1 VVAAPALVGWKLK
14 LFVFLEESSLF
25 GNLIKSNF
33 LKLNH
38 FPQVFFF
45 FFPSNSH
52 SQLMNVHGECKGIL
66 VGGGGGGRACVCVS
80 SCTDCMLA
88 VCVVL
93 TGQLSTLSCSLADFA
108 GCCHSRYSHVF
119 A

>member
-1 VVAAPALVGWKLK
+1 VAVV
-14 LFVFLEESSLF
+14 
-25 GNLIKSNF
+25 
-33 LKLNH
+33 
-38 FPQVFFF
+38 
-45 FFPSNSH
+45 
-52 SQLMNVHGECKGIL
+52 VH
-66 VGGGGGGRACVCVS
+66 VCVCVS
-80 SCTDCMLA
+80 CADYMLA